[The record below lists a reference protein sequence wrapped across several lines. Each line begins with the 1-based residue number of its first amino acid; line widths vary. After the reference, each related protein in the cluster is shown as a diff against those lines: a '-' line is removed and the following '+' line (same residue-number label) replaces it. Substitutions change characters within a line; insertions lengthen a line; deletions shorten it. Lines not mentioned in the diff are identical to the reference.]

1 MPTPSAYWLALPGE
15 EPIGPF
21 TREEIHARIS
31 SSPPGTD
38 WQVCEDGTED
48 WSPASTLGSDG
59 SGGSGRSGRS
69 GRSGAPPVEI
79 PPIEGPDSNSG
90 DSGYLVL
97 LHLSLLSGFVIP
109 LAGIIAPII
118 LWQMKKEDPLIDRH
132 GREIV
137 NWLIFVFIAAVVFG
151 LLVLLFI
158 GIPLLILL
166 GIAAIVCPIIG
177 AVKATNG
184 EFYSYPMFIRFL

>member
-1 MPTPSAYWLALPGE
+1 MPTSSVYWLALPGE

-48 WSPASTLGSDG
+48 WSAASTLGSDG
-59 SGGSGRSGRS
+59 SNG
-69 GRSGAPPVEI
+69 SGAPPVEV
-79 PPIEGPDSNSG
+79 PRPEVPDSSSG

-97 LHLSLLSGFVIP
+97 MHLSLLGGFVIP
-109 LAGIIAPII
+109 LAGIVAPII

-137 NWLIFVFIAAVVFG
+137 NWLIFVFIAAVFFA
-151 LLVLLFI
+151 LLALLFI
-158 GIPLLILL
+158 GIPLMILL
-166 GIAAIVCPIIG
+166 VIAAIVCPIIG